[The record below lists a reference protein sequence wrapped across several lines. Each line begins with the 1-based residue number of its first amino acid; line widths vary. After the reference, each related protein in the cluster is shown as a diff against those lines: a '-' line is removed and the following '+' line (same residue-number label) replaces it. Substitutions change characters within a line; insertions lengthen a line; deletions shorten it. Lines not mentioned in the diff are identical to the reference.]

1 MSYFTISVDDKVIGE
16 KISEIL
22 NMVLFD
28 ELGSRYSSTNGEIS
42 QAVKEL
48 IYSHK
53 DEIID
58 KVVDKAT
65 KEIVKKGLPK
75 LIERISDDK

>member
-1 MSYFTISVDDKVIGE
+1 MSYFSLDVDDKVIGE

-22 NMVLFD
+22 NAVLLN
-28 ELGSRYSSTNGEIS
+28 ELENRYSSTNGEIS

-48 IYSHK
+48 VYSHK